1 MSLRKL
7 LTQSKYAFQ
16 LERVKNI
23 KSLTEVRSSKTFLL
37 CEGSVMCKNQKKTF
51 KKLKVIL
58 RLIEEIHETIGRCM
72 TDEEGKKTSQI
83 VGLVEELRESIRK
96 CRFSSS
102 KND

>member
-1 MSLRKL
+1 
-7 LTQSKYAFQ
+7 
-16 LERVKNI
+16 
-23 KSLTEVRSSKTFLL
+23 
-37 CEGSVMCKNQKKTF
+37 MCKNQKKTF
-51 KKLKVIL
+51 KKLKKIL
-58 RLIEEIHETIGRCM
+58 RLIEEVHETIGRCM